1 MMYWIVYTKQSVISL
16 APIRCMFTGQTF
28 GLKANRPDRQL
39 WLACTEEGCSLGGCP
54 GNRFK
59 SEKRGNCTEFQ
70 FTFETLNETDCV
82 RVGDEVILKVKG
94 ADNTLYCGSN
104 GTCVPSIQCK
114 ENGKF
119 SREKC
124 QDRVF
129 FINVSSKANGERIKD
144 RDYVS
149 LVYSHDDSKQQS
161 AMLICETSGGRKC
174 RQRECSLNQAQ
185 VSSTTG
191 PITPTPTTAM
201 DGCFDLLSQFIVYK
215 FKSSWLQP

>member
-1 MMYWIVYTKQSVISL
+1 M
-16 APIRCMFTGQTF
+16 
-28 GLKANRPDRQL
+28 KANRSDRQL
-39 WLACTEEGCSLGGCP
+39 WLACNEEGCSLGGCP

-70 FTFETLNETDCV
+70 FTFETLNETDSV
-82 RVGDEVILKVKG
+82 WVGDEVILKVKDG
-94 ADNTLYCGSN
+94 GNSLYCGSN
-104 GTCVPSIQCK
+104 GTCIPSIQCK

-124 QDRVF
+124 RDQVF
-129 FINVSSKANGERIKD
+129 LVNVSSKANGERIKD

-149 LVYSHDDSKQQS
+149 LVYSHDVSNQQS

-174 RQRECSLNQAQ
+174 QRKDCSLNQSQ
-185 VSSTTG
+185 VSSSTTG

-201 DGCFDLLSQFIVYK
+201 DSCFDLLSQFIVYK
-215 FKSSWLQP
+215 FKSS